1 MPDHT
6 PNPLQDLEN
15 FGAGSMD
22 LTPLEPAQVR
32 RLGDRR
38 RARRR
43 SATFAIAAV
52 AVVAALNPLLHLRTG
67 AGGAPPADQGIATPA
82 PTPAGPPKVITY
94 PGVGVEVVTDADAQ
108 KLVGTSLAFQ
118 AYVTDVARTMNANGA
133 DCPDAFHGV
142 TVKKYSTAG
151 YAVGGVNDC
160 GGHAAL
166 WVTRG
171 GQWQEASGTQEVW
184 DCDVLRYFDISRS
197 FAGDCANTG
206 GGFGPATVSGLRLHM
221 DEAAVTAAGGTI
233 EAGAA
238 EGCRGL
244 LLPDVPRVA
253 DQTDGWMSPTKG
265 LVGISAR
272 PGMLTPEGIGL
283 GSTRA
288 AVEHTYPQGRLDNG
302 YWVVPLRATSEYEF
316 GFEADGTV
324 GEALLAATDQD
335 CVG

>member
-1 MPDHT
+1 M
-6 PNPLQDLEN
+6 
-15 FGAGSMD
+15 
-22 LTPLEPAQVR
+22 
-32 RLGDRR
+32 
-38 RARRR
+38 
-43 SATFAIAAV
+43 
-52 AVVAALNPLLHLRTG
+52 
-67 AGGAPPADQGIATPA
+67 
-82 PTPAGPPKVITY
+82 ITY
-94 PGVGVEVVTDADAQ
+94 SGVGVEVVTDADAR
-108 KLVGTSLAFQ
+108 KLVGTSPAFQ
-118 AYVTDVARTMNANGA
+118 AFVTQLARKMNANGT

-142 TVKKYSTAG
+142 TVQKYSTAG

-160 GGHAAL
+160 GGYAAL

-184 DCDVLRYFDISRS
+184 DCDVLHYFDIPRS

-206 GGFGPATVSGLRLHM
+206 GGFGPASVSDLRLHM

-238 EGCRGL
+238 DQCRGL
-244 LLPDVPRVA
+244 LLPDLPRIA
-253 DQTDGWMSPTKG
+253 NQTDGWMSPTKG

-288 AVEHTYPQGRLDNG
+288 AVEHNYPHGHLDHG
-302 YWVVPLRATSEYEF
+302 YWVVPLTATSEYEF
-316 GFEADGTV
+316 GLEADGTV